1 MIASK
6 LIRISKSQVCK
17 YTTSVEMDEPDDL
30 VLNYNNTLDST
41 SNVMSVDAELVFS

>member
-1 MIASK
+1 
-6 LIRISKSQVCK
+6 
-17 YTTSVEMDEPDDL
+17 MDEPDDI